1 MIMLRLELLMKLK
14 TPDAFFPF
22 SLWEKVPVGRMRE
35 WEISL

>member
-22 SLWEKVPVGRMRE
+22 SLWEK
-35 WEISL
+35 SLPRT